1 MLVVFRTQV
10 GIWEILMSLVLT
22 GKSGEIVEIDLPA
35 KYKKVAVNCSG
46 GADSSILLYILAKY
60 IKDNALDIKLSVLTC
75 STDVKDRWTGRK
87 AELVTNY
94 IIENVGTGIID
105 MHYIYFRERPKLEDF
120 HEIENSLFD
129 DGRAHLIVSGITSN
143 PPDGATIE
151 NINGE
156 VINLSDGAQSNRDGA
171 DHQIWHIS
179 SDGMRDFWSPFANVD
194 KKFIADQYDA
204 YGVRDTLLPL
214 TRSCEKKTPLD
225 ATFDPMFEETPC
237 GICWW
242 CLERK
247 WAFGYF

>member
-1 MLVVFRTQV
+1 
-10 GIWEILMSLVLT
+10 MSLILT
-22 GKSGEIVEIDLPA
+22 GRDGSNVEIVIPA
-35 KYKKVAVNCSG
+35 KYKKIAVNCSG

-60 IKDNALDIKLSVLTC
+60 IKDNSLDTKISVLTC

-94 IIENVGTGIID
+94 IIENVGSGIID
-105 MHYIYFRERPKLEDF
+105 MHYIYFRERPNTEDF
-120 HEIENSLFD
+120 HAIEGALFAD
-129 DGRAHLIVSGITSN
+129 KRADLIISGITSN
-143 PPDGATIE
+143 PPVGATVE
-151 NINGE
+151 NIDGDTIDLSNGAME
-156 VINLSDGAQSNRDGA
+156 NRIGDEHA
-171 DHQIWHIS
+171 IWHIS
-179 SDGMRDFWSPFANVD
+179 TDGAGDFWSPFANVD
-194 KKFIADQYDA
+194 KRFVADQYDA

-225 ATFDPMFEETPC
+225 AVFDPMFEETTC